1 MNGDPDERHDDRD
14 RDRRLELLRG
24 PRPRSSAGPAF
35 FGALFS
41 WQFAASNVP
50 GYFMIPNADPSAG
63 LTTTDEDSGGHTYFT
78 VPDIEA
84 AATRVR
90 EFGGEAAAPLQ
101 VPSGTF
107 ARRRDDQGTEFSHWQ
122 ELREVEARG

>member
-84 AATRVR
+84 AP
-90 EFGGEAAAPLQ
+90 PLQ

-107 ARRRDDQGTEFSHWQ
+107 ARRRDDQGTEFSPWQ
-122 ELREVEARG
+122 ELRG